1 MSNPSTIPTNHAP
14 AIRSDGWVTT
24 LQQKANEALKLTLAT
39 LSEQRHRAWSHDE
52 MDEAFA

>member
-1 MSNPSTIPTNHAP
+1 MSNSAIPTNHAP

-24 LQQKANEALKLTLAT
+24 LQQKANEALQRTLAT
-39 LSEQRHRAWSHDE
+39 LAEQRHHAWSHDE